1 MVKFFKEII
10 RGIDWWLLGP
20 ALLISAFG
28 LITMKSFSGNLDVY
42 FNRQFTWLI
51 ISTLFFFGVS
61 RFDITSIRRT
71 NSIFLLYGLV
81 ATALIGVLIFGD
93 TLKGAR
99 SWFDLGLFSFQPVEL
114 AKLTLIMLLAKFFAK
129 RHVEIAR
136 IRHLIVSGLYMGLY
150 VGLTLLQPDFG
161 SAMVLVS
168 IWFGLVLVSGISKKH
183 LVILVCAGI
192 LVFSVAWIGVFKEY
206 QKQRILTF
214 INPTRDI
221 RGSGYNAYQ
230 SMIAVGS
237 GELFGKGVGYGTQS
251 RLRFLPEYQT
261 DFIFAAF
268 AEEWGFIG
276 VLTLLASFTVL
287 LIRAIHIASRA
298 SSNFESFLCIG
309 IWVTFFVHITVNI
322 GMNIGL
328 LPVTGITVPFLSY
341 GGTSLLVSYFS
352 LAIISGISFRARNNR
367 RIPREVPLDAVYS
380 R

>member
-1 MVKFFKEII
+1 MKFLKEIVQ
-10 RGIDWWLLGP
+10 GIDWWLLGP

-28 LITMKSFSGNLDVY
+28 LITMKSFSGALDVY
-42 FNRQFTWLI
+42 FNRQLIWLV
-51 ISTLFFFGVS
+51 ISVLFFIIVS

-71 NSIFLLYGLV
+71 NSIFLLYGIV
-81 ATALIGVLIFGD
+81 ALTLGGVLIFGD

-114 AKLTLIMLLAKFFAK
+114 AKLTLILLLAKFFAK

-136 IRHLIVSGLYMGLY
+136 IRHLIVSGLYVGLY

-183 LVILVCAGI
+183 LAILFCTGI
-192 LVFSVAWIGVFKEY
+192 LVFSGAWVGVFKEY

-237 GELFGKGVGYGTQS
+237 GQLFGKGVGYGTQS

-261 DFIFAAF
+261 DFIFAAY

-276 VLTLLASFTVL
+276 VLTLLASFAL
-287 LIRAIHIASRA
+287 LLLRAVQTASQA

-309 IWVTFFVHITVNI
+309 IWATFFVHIMVNI

-352 LAIISGISFRARNNR
+352 LAIISGISFRARKNR